1 MEMLKVIVILYN
13 NNKYNYIIY
22 LGTINNICSD
32 ATNKLYHQFEMNP
45 KIPDFSANNKILFKY
60 LFENKRYYLDAPDNK
75 EVLKISKDQ
84 L

>member
-1 MEMLKVIVILYN
+1 
-13 NNKYNYIIY
+13 
-22 LGTINNICSD
+22 
-32 ATNKLYHQFEMNP
+32 MNP